1 MSSNPVNVMK
11 KIFLLIAFF
20 AGVASVSYAQ
30 KVDDVGFENAKLR
43 KNGELMTVS
52 MGIDL
57 AQLDVRNRR
66 SVHIIPVLKNGAD
79 SLELAPVGIYSRGRY
94 INYLRNGESVFED
107 LNETVYKE
115 REAPEYINY
124 STNVD
129 YQPWMDGAKVFVS
142 KKTCGCCQDL
152 KGEEVAALAE
162 FKIPVFDPSLIF
174 IRPQAET
181 EKTRELSGEAFID
194 FVVSRMDID
203 PDYRN
208 NKVELA
214 KIIATIDSV
223 KSDKDVTV
231 KSMWLKGYASPE
243 SPYENNERLAKGRTE
258 SLKQYVQNLYHF
270 DSNVIVTDY
279 EPENWAGL
287 RAYVEAGNLPGRN
300 AILSYIDGDRDPDT
314 KEWLIKS
321 KYPETYRQL
330 LDNCYP
336 ALRKTDYKIEYA
348 IKVYTDIDEIV
359 EVFRTAPNKLSLEEL
374 YLASTAFDPSSEEY
388 SSVFETAVRMYPND
402 PVSNLNAANV
412 EIANGNYKDARA
424 HLLKAGEGPEVTYAW
439 GLYYIGVGDYDKA
452 EQYLKEA
459 REHGIA
465 EASEMLRQCAELKA
479 YYAENE

>member
-1 MSSNPVNVMK
+1 MK

-57 AQLDVRNRR
+57 AQLDVKNRR
-66 SVHIIPVLKNGAD
+66 SVHIVPVLKNGAD

-162 FKIPVFDPSLIF
+162 FKIPVFDPHMLF
-174 IRPQAET
+174 VQPEPET
-181 EKTRELSGEAFID
+181 EKTRELSGEAFIE
-194 FVVSRMDID
+194 FIVSRTDIR
-203 PDYRN
+203 PEYRN
-208 NKVELA
+208 NVAEIN

-223 KSDKDVTV
+223 KNDKDITV
-231 KSMWLKGYASPE
+231 KKIYLKGFASPE
-243 SPYENNERLAKGRTE
+243 SPYANNERLAKGRTE
-258 SLKQYVQNLYHF
+258 SLKQYVLNLYSF
-270 DSNVIVTDY
+270 DESTIETAY

-287 RAYVEAGNLPGRN
+287 RAYVEAGNLPGKD
-300 AILSYIDGDRDPDT
+300 AILSYIDDDRDPDT

-321 KYPETYRQL
+321 KYPEDYRFL

-336 ALRKTDYKIEYA
+336 ALRKTDYKIEYT
-348 IKVYTDIDEIV
+348 IKDYTDINEII
-359 EVFRTAPNKLSLEEL
+359 EVFRTSPNKLSLNEL
-374 YLASTAFDPSSEEY
+374 FLASTAFEPGSEEY
-388 SSVFETAVRMYPND
+388 NDVFETAARMYPND
-402 PVSNLNAANV
+402 PVTNLNAANV

-424 HLLKAGEGPEVTYAW
+424 YLLKAGEGPEVTYAW